1 MEIQGHNSPQRLE
14 GSSAVE
20 VSGVISDDLPGN
32 ISSNSP
38 MFSSFAFLPSST
50 KTHNISVSS
59 ILLRRFPRLNQKSLM
74 ITSPNNAYTPITTNS
89 HSNKKVTILP

>member
-1 MEIQGHNSPQRLE
+1 MGFQGHHSPQSLE

-20 VSGVISDDLPGN
+20 VSGVISDDVPGN

-59 ILLRRFPRLNQKSLM
+59 ILLRRSPRLNPKSLM
-74 ITSPNNAYTPITTNS
+74 ISYHNNAYTPITTNS
-89 HSNKKVTILP
+89 SPTKR